1 MSIRKKLS
9 VFPVFL
15 AIILFLNG
23 VCSCSAS
30 EITSISQLNNPRY
43 TVGTDI
49 GGPVNQNVREF
60 LPEAKVLTFDSLM
73 NEYLAL
79 QNGKVDAFACN
90 EAEFLAAQR
99 NGIKNMKRLPG
110 VLGNPMSIAAG
121 ISDSSKIPELRE
133 KFNSFLAKIKADG
146 TLTAMYQRWVYDG
159 DMDMPKIDVP
169 EKSDIHLIVGTTGLV
184 MPFSFYIQGK
194 IAGLDIELA
203 RRFAAYIGAEIEF
216 KLYDFFSILMAL
228 KSGNIDIALSDLYVT
243 AENSKSITFSDLIY
257 KQNSII
263 AIRDDGEAVAPEKS
277 EKSELQKRIPKYK
290 TFAELDGKNIGMQPG
305 IIDWEEWAAE
315 NLPHSKIQYYNTYPD
330 LSSALKTHKIEG
342 FLVDSPVL
350 ALMAAEDNELT
361 AINEYIGESFGYHF
375 ICAKTERGKKL
386 CDEMSEYIRKI
397 KASGELDAIHSI
409 WQGADEAAKIPPDF
423 KNLPAKNGTLTYAAE
438 GSYPPFTYY
447 KGKELA
453 GIDID
458 IAARFCK
465 AYGYGLNV
473 QIMFFDAMLPA
484 INSGKIDFA
493 GDFTPS
499 EEHEEAVYY
508 SDPYCEAH
516 SLMACLKAEE
526 QPARSLDEALND
538 SYLRPSDH
546 TVNISLKEF
555 AGKRVG
561 LLIGSDSAKAIESK
575 IPGVKLTFFDS
586 FGYILPALRSGKI
599 DAFYCAVPTAV
610 DMIRTYGDLAYIPE
624 YVSIT
629 RHTAMFPETEKGR
642 KLCAEYA
649 DFLNI
654 LSADGTIKTLT
665 DKWINGSDNS
675 IQETE
680 DYSNLPSPNGVMR
693 LSVTEGAMP
702 FVFVKNNRVQGYDI
716 DLAVLFCKSKGCG
729 LEIEITNHNGVLSSL
744 ETGKCDF
751 SYSVQWTEERSKTV
765 LFSSTPNA
773 VTGSVLVVLKPENA
787 EISKNTSNDAI
798 NNASNNNNNEP
809 SFWEDVASS
818 FNKTFIRENRWE
830 LFIEGI
836 TNTMIIT
843 ASSILCG
850 IMLGFIAFM
859 FCRTGNRAANAVT
872 KIYVWLIKGTPIVV
886 LLMILYYI
894 IFGRVNISGIV
905 VSIIAFTLT
914 FSTSVYRMLTFGTG
928 AVDRGQTEAAYAL
941 GFTDLQTFFTV
952 ILPQAAL
959 HFMPSFK
966 EEVTMLIKSTS
977 VVGYIAV
984 QDLTKMGDII
994 RSRTYEAFFPLIA
1007 IAVIYFILAGLLN
1020 IIADIIKFRI
1030 TPSKRKPENILS
1042 GIDTSRGNKNY
1053 D

>member
-1 MSIRKKLS
+1 MPIKKILS
-9 VFPVFL
+9 GIPIFL

-23 VCSCSAS
+23 VCYCSTS

-43 TVGTDI
+43 TVGTDT
-49 GGPVNQNVREF
+49 GGPVNQNVREY
-60 LPEAKVLTFDSLM
+60 LPEAKLLTFDSFLS
-73 NEYLAL
+73 EYTAL
-79 QNGKVDAFACN
+79 QSRKVDAFACN
-90 EAEFLAAQR
+90 ETEFLAAKR
-99 NGIKNMKRLPG
+99 NGIKNVKRLPG
-110 VLGNPMSIAAG
+110 VLGNPISIAAG

-133 KFNSFLAKIKADG
+133 KFNSFIAKIKADG

-159 DMDMPKIDVP
+159 NTDMPKIDVP
-169 EKSDIHLIVGTTGLV
+169 EKSDIHLTVGTTGLV
-184 MPFSFYIQGK
+184 MPFSFYIQSK
-194 IAGLDIELA
+194 IAGFDVELA

-228 KSGNIDIALSDLYVT
+228 KIGNIDIALSNIYIT
-243 AENSKSITFSDLIY
+243 PERSENITFSDPIY
-257 KQNSII
+257 KQNSIVVI
-263 AIRDDGEAVAPEKS
+263 CSEEEAAAPEES
-277 EKSELQKRIPKYK
+277 EIQKRIPKYK

-315 NLPHSKIQYYNTYPD
+315 NLPHSKIQYYNTYSD
-330 LSSALKTHKIEG
+330 LASALKTHKIEG

-350 ALMAAEDNELT
+350 ALMAAEDNELA
-361 AINEYIGESFGYHF
+361 AINEYVGESFGYYF
-375 ICAKTERGKKL
+375 VSAKTERGKKL

-423 KNLPAKNGTLTYAAE
+423 KNLPAKNGTVTYAAE

-447 KGKELA
+447 KGNELA

-458 IAARFCK
+458 IVVRFCK

-473 QIMFFDAMLPA
+473 QTMFFDAMLPA
-484 INSGKIDFA
+484 VNSGKIDFA

-499 EEHEEAVYY
+499 EEHKEAVYF
-508 SDPYCEAH
+508 SESYCEAH
-516 SLMACLKAEE
+516 SLMACLRAEK
-526 QPARSLDEALND
+526 QTAWSLDEGHDAAYDND
-538 SYLRPSDH
+538 D
-546 TVNISLKEF
+546 
-555 AGKRVG
+555 
-561 LLIGSDSAKAIESK
+561 
-575 IPGVKLTFFDS
+575 
-586 FGYILPALRSGKI
+586 
-599 DAFYCAVPTAV
+599 
-610 DMIRTYGDLAYIPE
+610 
-624 YVSIT
+624 
-629 RHTAMFPETEKGR
+629 
-642 KLCAEYA
+642 
-649 DFLNI
+649 
-654 LSADGTIKTLT
+654 
-665 DKWINGSDNS
+665 
-675 IQETE
+675 
-680 DYSNLPSPNGVMR
+680 
-693 LSVTEGAMP
+693 
-702 FVFVKNNRVQGYDI
+702 
-716 DLAVLFCKSKGCG
+716 
-729 LEIEITNHNGVLSSL
+729 
-744 ETGKCDF
+744 
-751 SYSVQWTEERSKTV
+751 
-765 LFSSTPNA
+765 
-773 VTGSVLVVLKPENA
+773 
-787 EISKNTSNDAI
+787 
-798 NNASNNNNNEP
+798 EP

-818 FNKTFIRENRWE
+818 FNKTFIREKRWE

-843 ASSILCG
+843 VSSILCG

-872 KIYVWLIKGTPIVV
+872 KFYVWLIKGTPIVV

-959 HFMPSFK
+959 HLMPSFK